1 MTRQEYTQLKPGDRV
16 RSIHGLLYQV
26 EALEGS
32 AANRLV
38 WFTLIHLQHL
48 TRTRSAADCHLP
60 PTVLLHTT
68 ILSQVER
75 RHHEA
80 NA

>member
-26 EALEGS
+26 EQIEGCDQH
-32 AANRLV
+32 RLV
-38 WFTLIHLQHL
+38 WFTLIHLKHL
-48 TRTRSAADCHLP
+48 TRTAGPAVRGLP

-68 ILSQVER
+68 ILRQVAPG
-75 RHHEA
+75 HQQA